1 MDTKND
7 PKWCRRRYI
16 LLINRKKSKA
26 VILDNFVKRYE
37 KLRSRVSEWSLIM
50 DMLREEFPCRLVMI
64 TLTIHKIKDYSPG
77 MIRDYVKKLKR
88 QLGNNLYG
96 FAWVAEMQK
105 RGAVHYHLCLCM
117 KKYTRVKTPDTSGMW
132 EWGSSNI
139 ITARTAYYLCKYIGK
154 ERQKDLSRYPKS
166 CRVYSVSYRLPEGAV
181 KRFYDNNRNDK
192 KAQLEI
198 IEAKKNKKDLW
209 EFIGATVTKG
219 YAEKVLKP
227 LDMDLTE

>member
-64 TLTIHKIKDYSPG
+64 TLTIAKIEDYSPG

-96 FAWVAEMQK
+96 FAWVAEMQE
-105 RGAVHYHLCLCM
+105 RGAVHYHMAVCM
-117 KKYTRVKTPDTSGMW
+117 KKYTRIKTPDTSGMW
-132 EWGSSNI
+132 EWGSSNLK
-139 ITARTAYYLCKYIGK
+139 TARTSYYLCSYIGK
-154 ERQKDLSRYPKS
+154 ERQKDLAMYPKS
-166 CRVYSVSYRLPEGAV
+166 CRVYSVSYRLPEGAISRYWEEL
-181 KRFYDNNRNDK
+181 K
-192 KAQLEI
+192 
-198 IEAKKNKKDLW
+198 EAKKIQKEINEKNKSRGW
-209 EFIGATVTKG
+209 EFMGATVTLG
-219 YAEKVLKP
+219 FAESVIVP
-227 LDMDLTE
+227 TDFTIT